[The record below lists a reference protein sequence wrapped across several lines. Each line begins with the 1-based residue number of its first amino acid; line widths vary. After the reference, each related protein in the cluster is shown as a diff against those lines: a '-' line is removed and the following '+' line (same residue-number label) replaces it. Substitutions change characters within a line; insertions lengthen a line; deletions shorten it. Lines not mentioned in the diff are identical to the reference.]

1 MEGAG
6 DGFERVRAARKEDG
20 AAKDGRN
27 MGTLE
32 GGLRGL
38 RAAREED
45 GAAKDGRDG
54 DTGRRVEGGE
64 GVEGWK
70 KMAI

>member
-1 MEGAG
+1 MERADEG
-6 DGFERVRAARKEDG
+6 VRAARK
-20 AAKDGRN
+20 
-27 MGTLE
+27 
-32 GGLRGL
+32 
-38 RAAREED
+38 ED

-54 DTGRRVEGGE
+54 DTGRRVEGFE